1 MTEETVN
8 DEELHRQAGDAALLL
23 EKQIEHRIARA
34 MVNLFAPGNTR
45 LQEKLEEA
53 IAENDLLDMADV
65 VAEAFNKRCKKQAE
79 IERNDTL
86 VDQMRQRYI
95 PTQSS
100 SSFGDTVGGAITSSG
115 TLTVPNDS
123 AISGSL
129 LDAIKGLVGIT
140 PTQTAGGSDNGNS
153 C

>member
-53 IAENDLLDMADV
+53 IAENDLVDMANI
-65 VAEAFNKRCKKQAE
+65 VAEAFNKRCKMQVE
-79 IERNDTL
+79 TERNDTL
-86 VDQMRQRYI
+86 LDQNKWY
-95 PTQSS
+95 T
-100 SSFGDTVGGAITSSG
+100 DTSIKQLYGQATTSG
-115 TLTVPNDS
+115 TLTVP
-123 AISGSL
+123 GSL
-129 LDAIKGLVGIT
+129 SKLAT
-140 PTQTAGGSDNGNS
+140 GGSDNGNS